1 MKVSDALNS
10 RTSVRACQSNGY
22 SFLGD
27 ARVPMIEK
35 CPGEK
40 RMTAAVDGG
49 CGRASGA
56 KQVRRNLYKSR
67 FASDLRDE
75 SDRRSWP

>member
-1 MKVSDALNS
+1 
-10 RTSVRACQSNGY
+10 
-22 SFLGD
+22 
-27 ARVPMIEK
+27 MIEK

-40 RMTAAVDGG
+40 QMTAAVDGG

-56 KQVRRNLYKSR
+56 KQVRRNIYASR

-75 SDRRSWP
+75 NAEVLGGKSLTP